1 MYLHAP
7 VAPWELAI
15 SVAWVTG
22 RVWNDEHATCIL
34 ILYLAPASTVS
45 YIARTTTHDLFVEAL
60 ACTSHARCCFESRRF
75 LHGLRKM
82 FGAKPGSICLADI
95 VFWSQAWC
103 RLLRRTVAAW
113 SALLCCSFRK
123 PAMLLR
129 FDLPIIGAMWSWQDI
144 GAVPNARP
152 WYTCFT
158 NGVYQCLAWVLSS
171 HLFRWM
177 GWLDFT
183 GLQDTCCMRPAHF
196 YCHSFGVQRP
206 DIPTPRFST
215 WNRLGEFQSV
225 VEVQFVLVQVS

>member
-1 MYLHAP
+1 MYTDFVFGTCKYSVLYCKDDDSWPFCRGFGLHKPCAMLLWKQA
-7 VAPWELAI
+7 VFARIAEN
-15 SVAWVTG
+15 
-22 RVWNDEHATCIL
+22 VWSE
-34 ILYLAPASTVS
+34 
-45 YIARTTTHDLFVEAL
+45 ARIHLSCWHCVL
-60 ACTSHARCCFESRRF
+60 
-75 LHGLRKM
+75 
-82 FGAKPGSICLADI
+82 KPGLVPVIEEDRS
-95 VFWSQAWC
+95 
-103 RLLRRTVAAW
+103 RLECFAV
-113 SALLCCSFRK
+113 LLFQK
-123 PAMLLR
+123 TGHALR